1 MAQRI
6 IRKNGD
12 EVLRRKAATVG
23 KITPGIR
30 VLLDDMAETMYAADG
45 VGLAAP
51 QVGIS
56 KRLVV
61 IDVRDEHGLL
71 KLVNPEIVDKNG
83 AVVAVEGCL
92 SFPGLSGEVERAETV
107 TVKALDVEGR
117 PVEIV
122 ADGLLAR
129 AFQHEIDHLDGILFI
144 DKVIR
149 FVNEEEAED
158 KDEND

>member
-12 EVLRRKAATVG
+12 EVLRRKAAAVG

-30 VLLDDMAETMYAADG
+30 VLLDDMAETMYAADR

-92 SFPGLSGEVERAETV
+92 SFPGLAGEVERAETV